1 MKKPILRVALALA
14 LTAMF
19 LQTVVFI
26 QPLLPAQYRIA
37 LVCVTISD
45 AFSNTISAAQQQSDQ
60 HSFKHD
66 HQHHMMHD
74 DQKAHTTQSS
84 HQHDVGHECPY
95 CTVFANLTT
104 GLDFSVEEVF
114 DRLYVR
120 MLAFQRNFQH
130 IYFALQ
136 RLYLLPQGRAPPF
149 FA

>member
-1 MKKPILRVALALA
+1 
-14 LTAMF
+14 MF
-19 LQTVVFI
+19 LQTVVFM

-45 AFSNTISAAQQQSDQ
+45 AFSNIISTTQKQNVFHLSEY
-60 HSFKHD
+60 D
-66 HQHHMMHD
+66 HQHHKMDEDH
-74 DQKAHTTQSS
+74 KIHKKHNT
-84 HQHDVGHECPY
+84 HQHDVGRDCPY

-104 GLDFSVEEVF
+104 GLGFSVDEIF

-120 MLAFQRNFQH
+120 MLAFEYNFQH